1 MTIEIFTVDKSLNKK
16 LIQKINLFKSKNL
29 PINLLFDKINLSE
42 KKLFFKL
49 NNINDSFELNLLLI
63 NKYFLNQYK
72 IIDKFKNCYFVK

>member
-1 MTIEIFTVDKSLNKK
+1 MTANF
-16 LIQKINLFKSKNL
+16 
-29 PINLLFDKINLSE
+29 PINLSFDKINLSE

-49 NNINDSFELNLLLI
+49 DNIENNFNLNLLLI